1 MLDEFLDYLKVEK
14 GLSDLTLKSYK
25 TDIVKLLNFLKK
37 DIRKI
42 DSNDIS
48 NFLKNQRRE
57 VLPQTIARRISSIKT
72 FFKFLLSE
80 NQIDKNPTINIRS
93 PRLSRTLPDVLSFE
107 EVDRILNFNASSL
120 QQKREKAIIEL
131 MYATGLRVSELASL
145 KLKDINFDLNF
156 LKCKGKRGKERIIP
170 FGEKAKKAI
179 EDYLVSAEVN
189 NEYLF
194 VSVREKPF
202 TRTGLWK
209 LIKRVAKRTG
219 ITKNISPHTLR
230 HSFATHLLE
239 RGADLRSIQ
248 ELLGHTNISTTQIYT
263 QISNKRLKELHR
275 KYHPRS

>member
-107 EVDRILNFNASSL
+107 EVDRVLNFNASSL